1 MYSGDCDIK
10 GEEFRVVDWSF
21 DGFQV
26 QGVPLTMDVPVNQFV
41 DINFAVH
48 YGAFDV
54 NFNGKARLI
63 WVSQTAAGFEWIHL
77 PSHVRSMF
85 KEYIKTRKKISPA
98 TEPPAHFENPFF
110 TPTSIEPLHEPKV
123 EEKLKQQRRV
133 RIGVYTVTAIALTAL
148 LALLNYENQFV
159 YSVRAIYP
167 GTLIVI
173 NSAVKGVIADVVVKE
188 VDHVNKG
195 DVVATIDSSDL
206 DLQLTAVQRLV
217 KQRKMAV
224 AVGEKAV
231 EDTKEPKFMYAS
243 VAESQSAAAKAN
255 VAQAFAS
262 FKAKENDFNRM
273 FELDK
278 RGLIGKSDLDRT
290 RAEMDSAGA
299 HLQAVKEGERLADK
313 MLEKAK
319 LGRFF
324 NGTRVDNDAQVIEV
338 NLALRHA
345 ELAQAEFDLSRVET
359 QRNNAQIKTM
369 QNGKVFAVNIESGMF
384 VRRGDSIGVI
394 EGVPQQPYVVGKF
407 KIDDVKLLNQIDH
420 ASVYIHETNQIIN
433 AKIVSVGH
441 TRISRDYPLAALL
454 DSVDGE
460 VPVDGYAC
468 GHKGKDHCGGHWNIL
483 IETGT

>member
-1 MYSGDCDIK
+1 M
-10 GEEFRVVDWSF
+10 
-21 DGFQV
+21 
-26 QGVPLTMDVPVNQFV
+26 
-41 DINFAVH
+41 
-48 YGAFDV
+48 
-54 NFNGKARLI
+54 
-63 WVSQTAAGFEWIHL
+63 
-77 PSHVRSMF
+77 
-85 KEYIKTRKKISPA
+85 
-98 TEPPAHFENPFF
+98 
-110 TPTSIEPLHEPKV
+110 
-123 EEKLKQQRRV
+123 
-133 RIGVYTVTAIALTAL
+133 TAIALTAL

-324 NGTRVDNDAQVIEV
+324 NGTRVDNDGFSA
-338 NLALRHA
+338 
-345 ELAQAEFDLSRVET
+345 
-359 QRNNAQIKTM
+359 
-369 QNGKVFAVNIESGMF
+369 QNGCL
-384 VRRGDSIGVI
+384 
-394 EGVPQQPYVVGKF
+394 Q
-407 KIDDVKLLNQIDH
+407 
-420 ASVYIHETNQIIN
+420 
-433 AKIVSVGH
+433 
-441 TRISRDYPLAALL
+441 
-454 DSVDGE
+454 
-460 VPVDGYAC
+460 
-468 GHKGKDHCGGHWNIL
+468 
-483 IETGT
+483 